1 MATYRKPQFTIQQ
14 EFAVIPSAI
23 VEPLQTCIIGP
34 SKRVYEYT
42 DASDKAVVSY
52 GEYDYTEDN
61 TFNYLG
67 LPTAA
72 VVDEGTVEL
81 YVEELWARYA
91 RLTSSAT
98 RGSAANRIVLTTNS
112 FVASTGYAR
121 NSAFGTRDV
130 RVGDKVRVTAG
141 NSITL
146 DTRVAALASTP
157 TAATAAAFAAGS
169 GNLTTRAASATATV
183 VTASGSPAHT
193 VSSSAALYVG
203 NPSDGVMTDTYVVT
217 CTTAGVGGTR
227 QVETATVGAS
237 AVATT
242 GNALVTVT
250 TGGVSRIV
258 SVAVTAADATNAIAT
273 KIRAALAADYVI
285 DSLYTV
291 SGSTSGVV
299 LTLKSPAANDATIN
313 IAIAANGTGIT
324 AVPTSA
330 DTTAGVASV
339 ARFSVTSLNGDN
351 VADFGATAIGSAF
364 FVGTLGLTATIAVN
378 SGAAAYV
385 ADESYSI
392 VAVAEYTTS
401 VPVITGNASS
411 YTGALDTIYTLKVV
425 TGGLW
430 TTTAD
435 TIRVSASTSNGVDYS
450 ASTPISTP
458 TVTGQD
464 VSFALGSLGL
474 TIKFP
479 VESVQNALVTGETF
493 TVAVTAS
500 AAGPIN
506 QIILSDPLDAS
517 IAASAAITTLDL
529 HIYKESLQIPASGY
543 PSAGSQALTTTE
555 EDFTV
560 TAALEITDSTWVDG
574 AGDLIPI
581 PVIKGNIIAPYEA
594 LLTVGT
600 NSFDTISELSEV
612 ETVLGKPIPANPLAY
627 GVYKALENSAG
638 QPINYVSVLS
648 DDVEGF
654 TSALIALE
662 QSEEAYFIVPLS
674 TSAEVQSL
682 YKAHVLSMS
691 GTTHQFERVLLVSRP
706 LSATE
711 VKYGAKTTGG
721 YWQGYIAAN
730 SAGAFKLLTIPD
742 ADFLTDGLRAGDSVR
757 INFSVDQYGV
767 ENYDTYVLA
776 SVTDNQNAVL
786 VSGPA
791 VAYATSGAPN
801 RIDIVRNLTRTEQA
815 ESLAATSGAFDNR
828 RVYSVWP
835 DLLVDDAGRE
845 VPGHF
850 LACSIAGLKSSVAPH
865 QGITNYSLNGWSS
878 VARSYRYFTPTQLNV
893 AAAGGTFI
901 VTQDATGGEVYIR
914 HQISSDPTD
923 ANTAQLS
930 ITTNL
935 DSITKFIRG
944 DLKNFIGKYNSG
956 ENFERIAHAIIA
968 QKISYLQTQTSTVT
982 AGPQVTSFDVAS
994 LVVKQ
999 DPLIRTTVNAK
1010 ASIGLPY
1017 PVDNFDFVLTVI

>member
-91 RLTSSAT
+91 RLTSAAT
-98 RGSAANRIVLTTNS
+98 RGSAANRIILTTNS
-112 FVASTGYAR
+112 FVASTGRAR
-121 NSAFGTRDV
+121 NSTFGTRDV

-141 NSITL
+141 ASHTL

-157 TAATAAAFAAGS
+157 TDAAAAAFAAGS
-169 GNLTTRAASATATV
+169 GNLATRAASATATV
-183 VTASGSPAHT
+183 VTASGSPTAHT
-193 VSSSAALYVG
+193 VSSTAALYVG

-227 QVETATVGAS
+227 QAETATVGAS

-242 GNALVTVT
+242 GSALVTVT

-258 SVAVTAADATNAIAT
+258 SVAVTAGDATNTIAT
-273 KIRAALAADYVI
+273 KIRTALAADYVI
-285 DSLYTV
+285 DSLYIV

-299 LTLKSPAANDATIN
+299 LTLKSPAANDDTIN

-324 AVPTSA
+324 AVSTSTDA
-330 DTTAGVASV
+330 TLGVASV

-351 VADFGATAIGSAF
+351 VADFGAIAIGSAF
-364 FVGTLGLTATIAVN
+364 FVGTLGLMVTIAVN
-378 SGAAAYV
+378 GGAAAYV
-385 ADESYSI
+385 AGESYSI

-411 YTGALDTIYTLKVV
+411 YTGALNTTYTLKVV

-458 TVTGQD
+458 TVTGQN

-479 VESVQNALVTGETF
+479 VETVQNALVTGETF
-493 TVAVTAS
+493 TVEVTAS

-506 QIILSDPLDAS
+506 QIILSDPLHSS
-517 IAASAAITTLDL
+517 IAAGAAITTLDL

-691 GTTHQFERVLLVSRP
+691 STTHQFERVLLVSRP

-721 YWQGYIAAN
+721 YWQGNIAVN
-730 SAGAFKLLTIPD
+730 GAGAFKLLTIPD

-791 VAYATSGAPN
+791 AAYATN